1 MRGRFATRGER
12 LPTGFFLATLI
23 ALAAPARASVRG
35 HGIASPENEIANGI
49 ASAANEIASPAASIP
64 VEDKVLWTGAV
75 ELPDSMKLEISVEL
89 GKDSGTITIPMQHA
103 KDVPL
108 SGVVVT
114 DKSLKFGIPSAGAVW
129 ELAIADDGKTAK
141 GVLRQ
146 AGSEFPTILHRR
158 APGEVAT
165 KELVRPQDPKPPL
178 PYPTSEVEFENAAA
192 KAKFAGTLALPEDKG
207 GKGGNGPFPCV
218 VFITGSGPQDRDEAL
233 MGHRPFLVI
242 SDYLARHGIASLRY
256 DDRGVAKSTGT
267 FEGSTS
273 DDFADDA
280 LAAVAFLKTRKE
292 IDPKHIGIIGHSE
305 GGLIAP
311 MCAAKSKD
319 VAFIVLLAGTGISGA
334 ELMPI
339 QARLVAVS
347 TGTAA
352 ADAEVQSKTTAEIF
366 AMVLAGKSDAEIRE
380 KIRLA
385 AEREIA
391 SKPEAKS
398 LTEDER
404 KKKAEQVADVQSK
417 ELLGPWFRRFLVLDP
432 KVALRKT
439 TCPVLA
445 LNGSL
450 DMQVPPKENLPAI
463 ERALKEGGNK
473 DVTCV
478 ELPGLNHL
486 FQTCKTGSP
495 TEYGDIE
502 ETIAPKALETMTSWI
517 RKRTGL
523 E

>member
-1 MRGRFATRGER
+1 MRRGFAARGMR
-12 LPTGFFLATLI
+12 RTSVLVLAGSI
-23 ALAAPARASVRG
+23 ALADCARASTGVAPTSPSRASRG
-35 HGIASPENEIANGI
+35 IKDEILV
-49 ASAANEIASPAASIP
+49 AALARSSFPI
-64 VEDKVLWTGAV
+64 EDKALWSGAV
-75 ELPDSMKLEISVEL
+75 ELPDGTKLEISVEL
-89 GKDSGTITIPMQHA
+89 AKDSGTITIPMQHA

-114 DKSLKFGIPSAGAVW
+114 DKSMKFAVAQAGAAW
-129 ELAIADDGKTAK
+129 ELAIEEGGKTAK
-141 GVLRQ
+141 GVLKQ
-146 AGSEFPTILHRR
+146 AGGEFPTILHLR
-158 APGEVAT
+158 AAGEAVT

-178 PYPTSEVEFENAAA
+178 PYATSEVAFENAAA
-192 KAKFAGTLALPEDKG
+192 HAKFAGTLDLPSDPNDPKG
-207 GKGGNGPFPCV
+207 GPFPCV

-242 SDYLARHGIASLRY
+242 SDYLARHGVASLRY
-256 DDRGVAKSTGT
+256 DDRGTAKSTGT
-267 FEGSTS
+267 FEGSTT

-292 IDPKHIGIIGHSE
+292 IDPKHIGIVGHSE

-339 QARLVAVS
+339 QTRLVAAS
-347 TGTAA
+347 SGTPAA
-352 ADAEVQSKTTAEIF
+352 EAEAEAKVTAEIF
-366 AMVLAGKSDAEIRE
+366 AMVLGGKSDAEIKD
-380 KIRLA
+380 KIRA
-385 AEREIA
+385 AALREM
-391 SKPEAKS
+391 EAKPAAKALS
-398 LTEDER
+398 DAE
-404 KKKAEQVADVQSK
+404 KKAKADQLTDMQAK
-417 ELLGPWFRRFLVLDP
+417 ELLGPWFRRFLALDP
-432 KVALRKT
+432 KEALRKT

-463 ERALKEGGNK
+463 ESALKAGGNK
-473 DVTCV
+473 DVTAI

-502 ETIAPKALETMTSWI
+502 ETIAPKVLETMTSWI